1 MSDETQETVG
11 EALFGAEGW
20 AELPT
25 FFENL
30 PEPVHLIVWG
40 DESASQGEREAARL
54 GRALAGRFDTIDF
67 EILPRRV
74 NYDFYPVIGVM
85 GGRQGDWQDF
95 GLRLIGLPSG
105 YQATSLVGAI
115 QAVAF
120 RGMTLE
126 AVTRIQLSK
135 VEMDVDIEVMTTADN
150 EGGPIVAQTAF
161 SLAAAS
167 PHVRAFLIMADVFP
181 QAVTRYSVN
190 VVPHTVINSR
200 VHVEGVVDENTLLK
214 HIAAAV
220 KRQT

>member
-1 MSDETQETVG
+1 MSDEEEAAG
-11 EALFGAEGW
+11 EALFGAETW
-20 AELPT
+20 AELPA

-40 DESASQGEREAARL
+40 EEDAGGGEREAARL
-54 GRALAGRFDTIDF
+54 GRVLAGRFDTIDF
-67 EILPRRV
+67 EMLPRRA
-74 NYDFYPVIGVM
+74 NYPFYPVIGVM
-85 GGRQGDWQDF
+85 GGKRDAWQDF
-95 GLRLIGLPSG
+95 GLRIIGLPAG
-105 YQATSLVGAI
+105 YQATSLVTAV

-126 AVTRIQLSK
+126 AVSRIRLSK
-135 VEMDVDIEVMTTADN
+135 VKTDVAIEVMTAADN
-150 EGGPIVAQTAF
+150 EGGPIMAQTAF

-167 PHVRAFLIMADVFP
+167 PHVCAFLIMADVFP

-200 VHVEGVVDENTLLK
+200 VHVEGVVDEKTLLK

-220 KRQT
+220 KRQA